1 MGQSH
6 LQTPFV
12 LALFHEVFETQ
23 ALAGIQPATLHH
35 WLRSINDDFEREYVY
50 KQFQKGLTRI
60 EEERPSIKRKD
71 GSKVSFEKRKTLRE
85 NNKQVQ
91 FKPEI

>member
-12 LALFHEVFETQ
+12 MALFHEVFETQ

-50 KQFQKGLTRI
+50 RQFQKGFSRL
-60 EEERPSIKRKD
+60 EEEHQSIKRKD
-71 GSKVSFEKRKTLRE
+71 GSKVYSEKRKGD

-91 FKPEI
+91 FEPEK